1 MINKEILELRRKLD
15 ESVIKD
21 DYELTYKLSI
31 ELDKLIA
38 KYYKKELGKRA

>member
-38 KYYKKELGKRA
+38 KYYKKELKKRA